1 MVVVAYLTVGSVT
14 GTYITIFLYQFYE
27 KLFLRWVLFS
37 VPCAFTFFPPSL
49 SSSVNS

>member
-27 KLFLRWVLFS
+27 KLFLRWVFFRVLS
-37 VPCAFTFFPPSL
+37 TFFPPKL
-49 SSSVNS
+49 V